1 MYFVL
6 PFTLHPKCLDA
17 GLDIKTAT
25 YDEYGILI
33 KSMNGNENGGEWMRI
48 GAVCIMQWNCNLN
61 ILAEERREKVR
72 LDGDKEERE
81 EQVRYQ

>member
-6 PFTLHPKCLDA
+6 PFTLHPKFLDA

-33 KSMNGNENGGEWMRI
+33 KSMNGNENGGERMRI
-48 GAVCIMQWNCNLN
+48 GAVCITQWNCNVN
-61 ILAEERREKVR
+61 ILAEERREKNR

-81 EQVRYQ
+81 EQVCYQ